1 MTDFVQYTV
10 SGLAAGSLY
19 AIVAL
24 GLVLLYR
31 GTRVLNFAHGAF
43 GALGAY
49 VFWSLYPA
57 RLPLLVAF
65 VVGVAAGGAAGVATE
80 RLVARPLLGAGAS
93 ILLVVVAT
101 LAVDGIIRFFLV
113 EQWGANPRTVAPLA
127 TRPTVVIGSII
138 IPAQRLL
145 IFGVSLALSAVLAV
159 VLRRTLLGVAVRAAA
174 EDPTAVRLHGFSAGA
189 ITMLIWGAS
198 AALSAVAGILVS
210 PLLGLTPAFMTLVL
224 VRAFVGA
231 LVGGLTSLGGAMAGG
246 LLIGVLE
253 SHLQSATSRP
263 GAVEAALFAVV
274 LVVLLVRPQ
283 GLFGTKETE
292 RPAPLATVR
301 RRFELRLPIPAA
313 LRRQARW
320 LPVGA
325 AVAALAVVF
334 GSSNYDAFVAGVA
347 VSYATVGVSM
357 YLLSGLAGQ
366 LSLGHGALMGV
377 GGFGAGLFATRAGVP
392 YPLALVLAGGAA
404 ALMAMAIGLPSFRIK
419 GLYLAVTTLVFGIA
433 AERFLFRL
441 DVVSGYARGLGL
453 PPIGIR
459 TALGWSVAVLA
470 AAVALAV
477 RVGRSKPGRAMEV
490 LHHDETL
497 AQSWGIAVSRYKL
510 GAFGLSGFLAGLAGV
525 TYATLLG
532 HITSEAFSAELAIT
546 LVAMAIVGGLRSLSG
561 VIAGSLLFA
570 VLPELLRS
578 SPQWLPLAYS
588 GVFLAVIL
596 VLPRG
601 LAQLWEPA
609 EGSPA

>member
-1 MTDFVQYTV
+1 VADFLQFTV

-49 VFWSLYPA
+49 VFWNLYPA
-57 RLPLLVAF
+57 HVPLLVAF
-65 VVGVAAGGAAGVATE
+65 VVGVAAGAVAGVATE
-80 RLVARPLLGAGAS
+80 RLVARPLASAS
-93 ILLVVVAT
+93 ILIVVVAT
-101 LAVDGIIRFFLV
+101 LAVDEIIRFFLV
-113 EQWGANPRTVAPLA
+113 QTWGANPRTVPPLA
-127 TRPTVVIGSII
+127 TRPTLIFGSIV

-145 IFGVSLALSAVLAV
+145 IFGVSLALSLLLAV
-159 VLRRTLLGVAVRAAA
+159 FLRRTLIGVAIRASA
-174 EDPTAVRLHGFSAGA
+174 EDLTAVRLHGFSGSAM
-189 ITMLIWGAS
+189 TMFVWGAS

-224 VRAFVGA
+224 IRAFAGA

-253 SHLQSATSRP
+253 SHIQSLTSYH
-263 GAVEAALFAVV
+263 GAVEAALFGVV
-274 LVVLLVRPQ
+274 LAVLLLRPE

-292 RPAPLATVR
+292 PPSAFQRQ
-301 RRFELRLPIPAA
+301 RRFVLRLPIPAGV
-313 LRRQARW
+313 RRRARL
-320 LPVGA
+320 LPVLIGGLALA
-325 AVAALAVVF
+325 AVW
-334 GSSNYDAFVAGVA
+334 SSGNYYAFVGGVA
-347 VSYATVGVSM
+347 VTYATVGVSM

-377 GGFGAGLFATRAGVP
+377 GGFGAGLLATRADVP
-392 YPLALVLAGGAA
+392 YPLALLVAGGAA
-404 ALMAMAIGLPSFRIK
+404 AVAAMAIGLPSFRIR

-441 DVVSGYARGLGL
+441 NLVSGYARGLELPAMSVHSGL
-453 PPIGIR
+453 
-459 TALGWSVAVLA
+459 AWSVVVLGVAVA
-470 AAVALAV
+470 AAV
-477 RVGRSKPGRAMEV
+477 RVSGSKPGRAMEV
-490 LHHDETL
+490 LHHDEIL

-510 GAFGLSGFLAGLAGV
+510 LAFGLSGFLAGLAGV

-532 HITSEAFSAELAIT
+532 HVTSEAFSAELAIT
-546 LVAMAIVGGLRSLSG
+546 LVAMAIVGGLGSLTG

-570 VLPELLRS
+570 VLPELLRGAL
-578 SPQWLPLAYS
+578 QWLPLAYS
-588 GVFLAVIL
+588 GTFLLVIL
-596 VLPRG
+596 FLPGG
-601 LAQLWEPA
+601 LAQLWEPTL
-609 EGSPA
+609 